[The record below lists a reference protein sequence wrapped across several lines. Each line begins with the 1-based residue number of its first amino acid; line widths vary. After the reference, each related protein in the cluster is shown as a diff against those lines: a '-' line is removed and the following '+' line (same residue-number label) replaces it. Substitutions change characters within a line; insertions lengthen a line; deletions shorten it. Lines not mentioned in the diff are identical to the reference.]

1 MISEATTP
9 KPTTPKPTTQKPT
22 TPKPTTAKPITESP
36 SGRILRQNKT
46 LVDSFKNIDSFC
58 ETIKIF

>member
-9 KPTTPKPTTQKPT
+9 KPTTPKPT

-46 LVDSFKNIDSFC
+46 PVDS
-58 ETIKIF
+58 